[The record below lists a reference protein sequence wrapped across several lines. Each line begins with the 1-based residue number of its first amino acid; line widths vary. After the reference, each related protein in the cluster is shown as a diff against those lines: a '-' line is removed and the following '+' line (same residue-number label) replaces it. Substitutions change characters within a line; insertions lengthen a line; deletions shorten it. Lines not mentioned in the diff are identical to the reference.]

1 MGTFGTVRELID
13 DDSYCMNIL
22 KKSKWAKSKVAKP
35 CRFIYY
41 SLAIFCVISEV
52 CKCKT
57 HYLQEDENVPNETE
71 RSPSPVTRTV
81 EHRNSILSEVSG
93 TDTPTFQNY
102 AFQSTENL

>member
-1 MGTFGTVRELID
+1 MSNETEPLVFFVGTMIAL
-13 DDSYCMNIL
+13 L
-22 KKSKWAKSKVAKP
+22 A
-35 CRFIYY
+35 
-41 SLAIFCVISEV
+41 LAIFCVISEV
-52 CKCKT
+52 CKRKT

-102 AFQSTENL
+102 AFQSTDNL